1 MSRPRDMHY
10 GSDGLVQMRQP
21 SPSFSLFPSAERP
34 FARTVALVVL
44 AAGIV
49 LNTASAQARID
60 SVSAPRQVHGG
71 CQNVGTVV
79 ILKARDTLER
89 LAFWRAGRMLPRLAV
104 K

>member
-1 MSRPRDMHY
+1 M
-10 GSDGLVQMRQP
+10 QMRQP
-21 SPSFSLFPSAERP
+21 VHPPPFPSAERH

-49 LNTASAQARID
+49 LNTAPAQAQID
-60 SVSAPRQVHGG
+60 SAPRQVHGG
-71 CQNVGTVV
+71 CQNIGTVV